1 MSYTVRNFKSKK
13 ELKEAAKASI
23 EFENHKASLGDGFEA
38 SSTDVNPIKC
48 YNPGLGP
55 DLSNW
60 TGSVYL
66 EGPHAPAAHR
76 WYAEGVMKDGVLIKV
91 K

>member
-1 MSYTVRNFKSKK
+1 MAYTVRNFKTKK
-13 ELKEAAKASI
+13 ELKEA
-23 EFENHKASLGDGFEA
+23 
-38 SSTDVNPIKC
+38 VNDYFNKGPIKC

-66 EGPHAPAAHR
+66 EGPHAPLPHK
-76 WYAEGVMKDGVLIKV
+76 WYAEGVMKDGVLVKV